1 MYHIAMFSDG
11 EIKSLATFNSY
22 SEAEME
28 VDDFCE
34 KHPNAWIEIVSNG
47 DFEAAQR

>member
-1 MYHIAMFSDG
+1 MLSSG

-28 VDDFCE
+28 VDGFSE

-47 DFEAAQR
+47 DFEAAQG